1 MKKILTVLALAAAVL
16 GVSCDRPEEPQVK
29 PTLTVSPSELAFAAS
44 GNSSK
49 TVTVTAEN
57 VGWEITMSDESK
69 AWITVTENSDGK
81 TLTVSVSDNEA
92 ETARNGSFTLTP
104 DNVKVDPKRVT
115 VSQEGAEVGD
125 LSFSLDPTALT
136 FDGEGAPA
144 QEVVVAVSDA
154 KLTWTAAP
162 EEAAKDWIT
171 VTASGDKISVSV
183 ADNPDTTERSGNVIV
198 TPDTKSVNPK
208 AVRVT
213 QKGKVLPLSLST
225 SVESGKLEFDYSGSL
240 GTTVYVTAV
249 NVDWN
254 ARVSD
259 KPGEVGNG
267 VEWLKVASIVKE
279 SEYVETPYFI
289 VQTGVNT
296 TLEERRAYVV
306 VTSDNPEVP
315 NVTIEVVQAGGK
327 EFLTNLTAPVEI
339 TDMGTGVVNDV
350 FFSPNQKWQDR
361 PVATWSL
368 TLLAPGVERSK
379 DWQGFWHYNGIGTRL
394 FIEIYSERIV
404 YNDDGEYYLPEG
416 DYTVAADE
424 MDENDQPVLV
434 PFTVKPGEETS
445 GNMSIVAGSW
455 YLEVLGEED
464 VYGGMAPISSGTLHV
479 ARSGEEYT
487 LTMDFKDDAGF
498 SITGTCVTKLDNM
511 SVNFWERPDPSE
523 PEEPEDPDEGG
534 ELPPFGPPTE

>member
-1 MKKILTVLALAAAVL
+1 MKRILTVLALATAVL
-16 GVSCDRPEEPQVK
+16 GVSCDGPEEQVK

-57 VGWEITMSDESK
+57 VGWEITMSDESR

-81 TLTVSVSDNEA
+81 TLTVSVADNEA
-92 ETARNGSFTLTP
+92 ETPRNGSFTLTP

-144 QEVVVAVSDA
+144 QEVVVTVSDA

-162 EEAAKDWIT
+162 EDAAKDWIT
-171 VTASGDKISVSV
+171 VTAADGRISVSV
-183 ADNPDTTERSGNVIV
+183 VDNPDTAERSGNVIV
-198 TPDTKSVNPK
+198 TPDTKSVSPK

-213 QKGKVLPLSLST
+213 QKGRVLPPSLST
-225 SVESGKLEFDYSGSL
+225 SVESGKLEFDYSVVI

-249 NVDWN
+249 DVNWDVE
-254 ARVSD
+254 VSD
-259 KPGEVGNG
+259 TPDVVGNP
-267 VEWLKVASIVKE
+267 VEWLKVSNINKE
-279 SEYVETPYFI
+279 VDTPHFSVRPET
-289 VQTGVNT
+289 NT
-296 TLEERRAYVV
+296 TTEARTGYVV

-350 FFSPNQKWQDR
+350 YISPNQTWQDR
-361 PVATWSL
+361 PIAYWQL
-368 TLLAPGVERSK
+368 TLFAQSVERNK
-379 DWQGFWHYNGIGTRL
+379 EWYGFWHYTGVGTRL
-394 FIEIYSERIV
+394 FLDIYSERIV
-404 YNDDGEYYLPEG
+404 YNDDAEYCLPEG

-424 MDENDQPVLV
+424 TDAEDNAVLV
-434 PFTVKPGEETS
+434 PFTVKPGRETNGS
-445 GNMSIVAGSW
+445 MSVVGGSW
-455 YLEVLGEED
+455 YLEVIGDAEED
-464 VYGGMAPISSGTLHV
+464 VYGDMAPISSGTLHV
-479 ARSGEEYT
+479 ARNGEEYT
-487 LTMDFKDDAGF
+487 LTMDFMDDAGF

>member
-213 QKGKVLPLSLST
+213 QKGKVLPPSLST
-225 SVESGKLEFDYSGSL
+225 SVESGKLEFDYSVVV

-249 NVDWN
+249 DVNWD
-254 ARVSD
+254 AKVSD
-259 KPGEVGNG
+259 TPDVVGNP
-267 VEWLKVASIVKE
+267 VEWLKVSGITKE
-279 SEYVETPYFI
+279 NVDTPYFS
-289 VQTGVNT
+289 VRPETNT
-296 TLEERRAYVV
+296 TTEARSAYVV

-350 FFSPNQKWQDR
+350 FFSPNQKWLDR
-361 PVATWSL
+361 PIAMWSL

-379 DWQGFWHYNGIGTRL
+379 DWMGYWHYTGVGTRL
-394 FIEIYSERIV
+394 YIELYSERIV
-404 YNDDGEYYLPEG
+404 YNDDGEYYLPDG
-416 DYTVAADE
+416 DYAVAADE
-424 MDENDQPVLV
+424 MDENDHAVLV
-434 PFTVKPGEETS
+434 PFTVKPGEETN
-445 GNMSIVAGSW
+445 GNMSIGGGSW
-455 YLEVLGEED
+455 YLEVIGDAEED
-464 VYGGMAPISSGTLHV
+464 VYGDMAPISSGTLHV

-498 SITGTCVTKLDNM
+498 SITGTCVTKLDNIR
-511 SVNFWERPDPSE
+511 VNFFERPDPSE

>member
-1 MKKILTVLALAAAVL
+1 MLYLFLTRLPLISNAYLFYEKILIVLALAAAVL

-213 QKGKVLPLSLST
+213 QKGKVLPPSLST
-225 SVESGKLEFDYSGSL
+225 SVESGKLEFDYSVVV

-249 NVDWN
+249 DVNWD
-254 ARVSD
+254 AKVSD
-259 KPGEVGNG
+259 TPDVVGNPVG
-267 VEWLKVASIVKE
+267 WLKVSNITKE
-279 SEYVETPYFI
+279 NVDTPYFS
-289 VQTGVNT
+289 VRPETNT
-296 TLEERRAYVV
+296 TTEARSAYVV

-350 FFSPNQKWQDR
+350 F
-361 PVATWSL
+361 SL
-368 TLLAPGVERSK
+368 RTRNGRTGRWPRGLLRC
-379 DWQGFWHYNGIGTRL
+379 WHRASSAARTGWDIGTIPGLVRGCSLNCIRRESCTTTMGSTICPKAITRWRPMRWMRMTTPFSCRL
-394 FIEIYSERIV
+394 
-404 YNDDGEYYLPEG
+404 P
-416 DYTVAADE
+416 
-424 MDENDQPVLV
+424 
-434 PFTVKPGEETS
+434 
-445 GNMSIVAGSW
+445 
-455 YLEVLGEED
+455 
-464 VYGGMAPISSGTLHV
+464 
-479 ARSGEEYT
+479 
-487 LTMDFKDDAGF
+487 
-498 SITGTCVTKLDNM
+498 
-511 SVNFWERPDPSE
+511 
-523 PEEPEDPDEGG
+523 
-534 ELPPFGPPTE
+534 

>member
-154 KLTWTAAP
+154 QLTWTAAP

-213 QKGKVLPLSLST
+213 QKGKVLPPSLST
-225 SVESGKLEFDYSGSL
+225 SVESGKLEFDYSVVV

-249 NVDWN
+249 DVNWD
-254 ARVSD
+254 AKVSD
-259 KPGEVGNG
+259 TPDVVGNP
-267 VEWLKVASIVKE
+267 VEWLKVSSITKE
-279 SEYVETPYFI
+279 NVDTPYFS
-289 VQTGVNT
+289 VRPETNT
-296 TLEERRAYVV
+296 TTEARSAYVV

-361 PVATWSL
+361 PVAMWSL

-434 PFTVKPGEETS
+434 PFTVKPGEETN